1 MASEKPLLFCSEK
14 HIPLV
19 DLSFSL
25 CFIYLFF
32 KFVLVL
38 HVAAHLVNALNFS
51 ENYNEDFLAINAAN
65 YRGEVSQLSFYIL
78 IFKCIIQIFE
88 CWYI

>member
-1 MASEKPLLFCSEK
+1 MEPLLFCSEQN
-14 HIPLV
+14 IPLV
-19 DLSFSL
+19 DLSFHL
-25 CFIYLFF
+25 WFF
-32 KFVLVL
+32 FLFVLVL

-78 IFKCIIQIFE
+78 NLNA
-88 CWYI
+88 